1 MGVDPSPGPSGYRE
15 PGDPPNRTPSNN
27 GHSAPIGHV
36 RDPQPSLS
44 SPIRGNFGPSRV
56 NASTASMHTY
66 AAVHLLELALNELGP
81 SVDSDI
87 EFALQQA
94 YWYCEAVLRGFGIGV
109 VA

>member
-1 MGVDPSPGPSGYRE
+1 
-15 PGDPPNRTPSNN
+15 
-27 GHSAPIGHV
+27 
-36 RDPQPSLS
+36 
-44 SPIRGNFGPSRV
+44 
-56 NASTASMHTY
+56 MHTY